1 MEANKPG
8 AQCHSRMTSPI
19 TIRPRIGAVIYNRT
33 SVSFSIR
40 IDCGVR
46 YLRVQ
51 SMKWLAAGA
60 LLVLVGATG
69 CGSQYRPVITPVPPT
84 GPAAQP
90 TAYVLVFSQP
100 GLVAPNSLPASAPPC
115 PATAYANP
123 GVATII
129 DFAGD
134 SIMAQAEI
142 GTGPLTFALNATG
155 GEAYSLNCDNTM
167 STVPV
172 SITLQTKNVGSSTF
186 FSGAAPF
193 NMLASTT
200 TEYIVEQ
207 GRNAVGAFTGN
218 PPSLAQEVK
227 AAPSLINV
235 TGAPGAQRVFAISQ
249 GNSSANG
256 GVTWGQCATPSL
268 VTANGE
274 ADGIEVATNTIS
286 SRLTLGVCPV
296 YGITSAD
303 GLRTFIMNRGSG
315 TVSVINNQ
323 LNQLD
328 TAPNPNFNNGPNTNL
343 GSNATINLCP
353 GTTGT
358 CNAGPVY
365 AQTYTVGNMLV
376 TSNFDNNTVSFIDV
390 SLDIYGNDSATFG
403 KVLGTAK
410 VGANPASFTILQDG
424 SRVYTANEGD
434 GTVTVVNMSSFT
446 PQATIPVSG
455 TPSSANT
462 ITGTMIP
469 QPRTIDSAYNY
480 PTGKVYVTAQNS
492 QFVTV
497 IRTDTD
503 VVSAAIQVQ
512 GNVVDL
518 HTTAQYTSSSVTSGN
533 LNVQSHAVGSGIP

>member
-1 MEANKPG
+1 
-8 AQCHSRMTSPI
+8 
-19 TIRPRIGAVIYNRT
+19 
-33 SVSFSIR
+33 
-40 IDCGVR
+40 
-46 YLRVQ
+46 
-51 SMKWLAAGA
+51 MKWLAASA
-60 LLVLVGATG
+60 LLVLAGATG

-90 TAYVLVFSQP
+90 VAFVMVMSQP
-100 GLVAPNSLPASAPPC
+100 GLVAPGTLPATAPPC

-123 GVATII
+123 GVATVI

-134 SIMAQAEI
+134 SIMAQAEL
-142 GTGPLTFALNATG
+142 GTGPLTFALNAAG
-155 GEAYSLNCDNTM
+155 SEAYSLNCDNTM

-172 SITLQTKNVGSSTF
+172 STTLQTKNVASSTF
-186 FSGAAPF
+186 FTGAAPF
-193 NMLASTT
+193 NLLANATA
-200 TEYIVEQ
+200 EYIVEQ
-207 GRNAVGAFTGN
+207 GRNAVGAFTGA
-218 PPSLAQEVK
+218 PASLAQEVTV
-227 AAPSLINV
+227 APSLINV
-235 TGAPGAQRVFAISQ
+235 TGISGAQRVFAISQ
-249 GNSSANG
+249 GNSSAG
-256 GVTWGQCATPSL
+256 GGLAWGQCATPSN
-268 VTANGE
+268 VSVSGE

-286 SRLTLGVCPV
+286 SRLALGKCPV
-296 YGITSAD
+296 YGITSID
-303 GLRTFIMNRGSG
+303 GLRSFIMNRGDG

-323 LNQLD
+323 LNGLD
-328 TAPNPNFNNGPNTNL
+328 ANPNLGANG
-343 GSNATINLCP
+343 TINLCP

-358 CNAGPVY
+358 CTAGPVY
-365 AQTYTVGNMLV
+365 AQIYAAGNMLV

-446 PQATIPVSG
+446 PQATIQVAGS
-455 TPSSANT
+455 PSTANT

-492 QFVTV
+492 PFVTV

-533 LNVQSHAVGSGIP
+533 LNSQSHAVGSGIP